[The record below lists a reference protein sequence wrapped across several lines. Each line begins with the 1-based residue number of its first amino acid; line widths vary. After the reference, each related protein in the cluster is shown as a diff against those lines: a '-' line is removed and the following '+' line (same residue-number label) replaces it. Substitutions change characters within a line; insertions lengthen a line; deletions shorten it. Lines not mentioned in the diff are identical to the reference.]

1 MKRRMLLQAA
11 GLPWAAPAQSAMP
24 DPQGNQ
30 PSAPSVPLKA
40 IADGASHPLSSRFTS
55 LEVARSAFP
64 AATSLNDEIDW
75 CALQA
80 AITQAAAP
88 GSGAVYVPNT
98 GRAYVLN
105 RTLEVDPNRVTV
117 RSDGATLAFPKL
129 AEGGTAIV
137 FRPSGST
144 PYGHE
149 RHVFA
154 GFELIGPGRSP
165 HTTGLLFRSDV
176 DTSSSRAMI
185 RDCTIHGFVAGI
197 LFGDHAYGIGFSH
210 VSVFDC
216 EFDVYAPYHLK
227 DAGETVSFFQCYL
240 FNSGCCI
247 YNGGAFDLKFFG
259 CSLDFSTRLIW
270 DNNGGIDLVGC
281 RLEIAAPR
289 VQPIHCNGGRINMF
303 GGFFLING
311 THEQVYVSEL
321 FALSSPG
328 ASLDL
333 FGVQGWNW
341 RTTTRKL
348 TAGPGKIRWHQGTE
362 IAEAPAEIGY
372 P

>member
-1 MKRRMLLQAA
+1 MLLAA
-11 GLPWAAPAQSAMP
+11 TGLPWVASAQAGVP
-24 DPQGNQ
+24 DPQDAQ
-30 PSAPSVPLKA
+30 PSELAVPVNA
-40 IADGASHPLSSRFTS
+40 IADGASHPLSSRFAS
-55 LEVARSAFP
+55 LEAARASFP
-64 AATSLNDEIDW
+64 TATSLADEIDW
-75 CALQA
+75 CALQSAINA
-80 AITQAAAP
+80 ATAR

-105 RTLEVDPNRVTV
+105 RTLEVDPNRVTL
-117 RSDGATLAFPKL
+117 RSDGATLAFPEL
-129 AEGGTAIV
+129 PEGATAV
-137 FRPSGST
+137 LFRPGGAM

-149 RHVFA
+149 RHVFS
-154 GFELIGPGRSP
+154 GFELVGRGRSP

-176 DTSSSRAMI
+176 DTRSSRAMV

-216 EFDVYAPYHLK
+216 EFAVYAPYHLK
-227 DAGETVSFFQCYL
+227 DAGETISFSQCYL

-247 YNGGAFDLKFFG
+247 YNGGGFDLKFFG
-259 CSLDFSTRLIW
+259 CSLDFSERLIW

-281 RLEIAAPR
+281 RLEIATPR
-289 VQPIHCNGGRINMF
+289 VQPIHCNGGRVNMF

-311 THEQVYVSEL
+311 AHDQVYTNEL
-321 FALSSPG
+321 FALSNPG
-328 ASLDL
+328 ASVEF

-341 RTTTRKL
+341 RTTTGKL
-348 TAGPGKIRWHQGTE
+348 TNGPGKVRWHQGIE
-362 IAEAPAEIGY
+362 ITEAPPEIGH